1 MLKLFQDPISQPC
14 RAVMILLDINKIPFE
29 PILIDIFK
37 GEQKTNPELRAANPN
52 CTLPT
57 LVEGDFVLYESPAIM
72 KYICNSREVAEN
84 WYPKDPKKRAK
95 VDQYL
100 DWHQGN
106 IRISTAW
113 FLGQYV
119 SKKSPEDPEIVKIKE
134 KLVTS
139 LTILDTITFKEN
151 HFIIGDVISIADL
164 QLLCELCE
172 FWIVGKNLYAGFPM
186 VEAWVKRCVDVLGTH
201 FEAHHK
207 AVMEAKEKAVL
218 GLDPEPLK

>member
-1 MLKLFQDPISQPC
+1 MIKLFQDPISQPC
-14 RAVMILLDINKIPFE
+14 RAVLILLDINKIPYE

-37 GEQKTNPELRAANPN
+37 GDQKTNQELRAANPN
-52 CTLPT
+52 CQIPT
-57 LVEGDFVLYESPAIM
+57 LIEGDFTLYESSAIM
-72 KYICNSREVAEN
+72 KYICNSREVSDN

-113 FLGQYV
+113 FLTQYV
-119 SKKSPEDPEIVKIKE
+119 TKKSADDPEIVKIKA
-134 KLVTS
+134 KLVIS
-139 LTILDTITFKEN
+139 LTMLDTITLKDN

-172 FWIVGKNLYAGFPM
+172 FWLVGKNLYDGFPKL
-186 VEAWVKRCVDVLGTH
+186 EAWVKRCVDVLGTH
-201 FEAHHK
+201 FEIHHK
-207 AVMEAKEKAVL
+207 AVFEGKEKAIL